1 MSNNRFKIGQIIGL
15 FVGVIAGSL
24 ITNVIISK
32 VKEQYVVQQPIYNSP
47 AQQNIPSQQNVFEQA
62 VSYSLSK

>member
-47 AQQNIPSQQNVFEQA
+47 AQQNIPGQQNVFEQA